1 MMYEKENYIDLH
13 IHTTE
18 SDGKLTVNEMIRDAK
33 EAGLSAIAVT
43 DHNCFALKEPLQYKG
58 MEVIPGVEAS
68 TIYKYDGG
76 LKKEVHILG
85 YFFQGV
91 DPKLETVFNQI
102 DKNPYVHALIKRVNT
117 LGLPV
122 TMEELRE
129 LYPDTKQFGRY
140 KIAELLV
147 KKGFAKTASEAMD
160 RWIGNFSPH
169 YLNPADYV
177 NFISIEEWIEL
188 LGNSSVPVMP
198 VLAHPYHYGFN
209 EEQIETMVAYV
220 RSLTDHPLG
229 LEVYYGK
236 YQDDQIRFL
245 ERLADRYGYYP
256 SAGGDKHRPE
266 QPFVHGGYYLL
277 EAMKKAV
284 GAER

>member
-1 MMYEKENYIDLH
+1 MMYEKENYIDLY
-13 IHTTE
+13 IHTTA
-18 SDGKLTVNEMIRDAK
+18 SDGKLTINEMIRDAK
-33 EAGLSAIAVT
+33 DAGLSAIAIT
-43 DHNCFALKEPLQYKG
+43 DHNCFALREPLLYQG
-58 MEVIPGVEAS
+58 MEVIPGVESS
-68 TIYKYDGG
+68 TIYPYDGG
-76 LKKEVHILG
+76 LKKEVHVLG
-85 YFFQGV
+85 YFFHGI
-91 DPKLETVFNQI
+91 DPALEVVFGQI
-102 DKNPYVHALIKRVNT
+102 DKNPYVHALIKLLNS

-129 LYPDTKQFGRY
+129 LYPNTKQFGRY
-140 KIAELLV
+140 NIAELLV
-147 KKGFAKTASEAMD
+147 KKGFANTAPEAMD

-177 NFISIEEWIEL
+177 NFISIEEWIGL
-188 LGNSSVPVMP
+188 LCNCSVPVMP

-209 EEQIETMVAYV
+209 EEQIETLVAYV

-245 ERLADRYGYYP
+245 EKLADKYGYFP
-256 SAGGDKHRPE
+256 SAGGDRHRSE
-266 QPFVHGGYYLL
+266 QPFVHGGYCLL

-284 GAER
+284 KA